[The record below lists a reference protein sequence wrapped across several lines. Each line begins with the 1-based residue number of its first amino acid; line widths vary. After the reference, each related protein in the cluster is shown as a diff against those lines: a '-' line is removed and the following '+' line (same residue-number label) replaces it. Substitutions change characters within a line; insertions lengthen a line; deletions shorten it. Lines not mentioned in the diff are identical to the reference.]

1 MKLSADGNLIDV
13 MDKAAA
19 RQNLDIYSKSE
30 AGEVFLKITEG
41 LQELVRLS
49 PDEVN
54 SLTAEQVMALK
65 AEKQAAV
72 RETLD
77 AEKWH
82 GRTET
87 RQSLQPL

>member
-1 MKLSADGNLIDV
+1 TTGSLTEGGTGYVTSAAVAEALKMKLSADGNLIDV

-54 SLTAEQVMALK
+54 SLT
-65 AEKQAAV
+65 
-72 RETLD
+72 
-77 AEKWH
+77 
-82 GRTET
+82 
-87 RQSLQPL
+87 

>member
-1 MKLSADGNLIDV
+1 M
-13 MDKAAA
+13 
-19 RQNLDIYSKSE
+19 
-30 AGEVFLKITEG
+30 
-41 LQELVRLS
+41 RLS

-77 AEKWH
+77 AEKY
-82 GRTET
+82 GTGELKLAKA
-87 RQSLQPL
+87 SNL